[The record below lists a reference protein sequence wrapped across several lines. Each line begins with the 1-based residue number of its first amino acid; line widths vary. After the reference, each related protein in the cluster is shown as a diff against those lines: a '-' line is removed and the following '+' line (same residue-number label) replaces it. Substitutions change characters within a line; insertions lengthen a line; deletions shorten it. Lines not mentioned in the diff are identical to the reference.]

1 MRRSIRRGPHSA
13 LLQQR
18 SGGESQQ
25 FERIIREDMMAGF
38 SIDHIGQLE
47 VYLVLAVFTFA
58 PIVMDSSFARC
69 ISE

>member
-25 FERIIREDMMAGF
+25 FERIIREDMVRWGKVIRDAGVVA
-38 SIDHIGQLE
+38 Q
-47 VYLVLAVFTFA
+47 
-58 PIVMDSSFARC
+58 
-69 ISE
+69 